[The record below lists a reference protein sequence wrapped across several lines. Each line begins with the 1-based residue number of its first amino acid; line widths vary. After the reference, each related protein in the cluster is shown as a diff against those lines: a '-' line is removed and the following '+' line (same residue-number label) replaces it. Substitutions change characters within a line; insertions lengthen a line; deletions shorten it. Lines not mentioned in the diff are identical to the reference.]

1 MILWDSV
8 NAESTVWGLRRTAG
22 FSDWSSKGAIHPQS
36 PDNAHQL
43 SSSSACRL
51 SSSAPTRSTGTQT
64 ERPPVL
70 CTLLTAEERERE
82 LVRDALTIIDL
93 TLVHPWCVRL

>member
-1 MILWDSV
+1 MQKAQSEGYARQPVSQTGPVRVPFIPSRPTMPI
-8 NAESTVWGLRRTAG
+8 SYHPLRRAV
-22 FSDWSSKGAIHPQS
+22 
-36 PDNAHQL
+36 
-43 SSSSACRL
+43 RL

-93 TLVHPWCVRL
+93 TLVHPCCVHL